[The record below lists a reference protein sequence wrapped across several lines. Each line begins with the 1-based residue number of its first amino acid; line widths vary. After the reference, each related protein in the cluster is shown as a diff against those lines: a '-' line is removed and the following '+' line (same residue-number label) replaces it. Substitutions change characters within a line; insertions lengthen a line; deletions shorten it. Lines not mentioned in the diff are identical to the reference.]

1 MPYIHV
7 MHIHHMV
14 TYNILSTVCKEINK
28 SLTIQ
33 LKKMNMFGIDNK
45 SL

>member
-1 MPYIHV
+1 
-7 MHIHHMV
+7 MV
-14 TYNILSTVCKEINK
+14 TYNILSTVFKEINK

>member
-1 MPYIHV
+1 

-14 TYNILSTVCKEINK
+14 TYNILSTVLKEINK
-28 SLTIQ
+28 FLTIQ

>member
-1 MPYIHV
+1 